1 MPDGRVRP
9 ARLDDA
15 PALLAL
21 EAIFPSDRLSRA
33 SFRHLL
39 TRGHAD
45 VLVYARGKQL
55 LGNAVV
61 LYRRGSRGARLY
73 SLVTHPAHR
82 GRGIGQLLLA
92 AAERAARR
100 RRCAEMRL
108 EVRPTSRAAI
118 RLYDRQGYEVRRCIP
133 RFYEDG
139 ADALRLVKSLAAQRG
154 SATDDAGRRKASH
167 KR

>member
-9 ARLDDA
+9 ARLDDV
-15 PALLAL
+15 PALLTL
-21 EAIFPSDRLSRA
+21 EAIFRSDRLSRA

-45 VLVYARGKQL
+45 VLVYARGTQL

-61 LYRRGSRGARLY
+61 LYRRGTRGARLY
-73 SLVTHPAHR
+73 SLVTHPAQR

-92 AAERAARR
+92 AAERVARR
-100 RRCAEMRL
+100 HRCTEMRL
-108 EVRPTSRAAI
+108 EVRPANRAAI
-118 RLYDRQGYEVRRCIP
+118 RLYGGRGYEMRQRIA

-139 ADALRLVKSLAAQRG
+139 TDALRFVKALGR
-154 SATDDAGRRKASH
+154 SAR
-167 KR
+167 